1 MLVVKIRH
9 YLKPLLVSVPVLML
23 ALFVIT
29 AASLGKPSKDT
40 TRYTPRE
47 TIHLLSSLT
56 SKEDLAALRR
66 VLLSQNEPWAQ
77 LTVQIL
83 DSKSPKDAAEAL
95 SKIEP
100 SISNIMP
107 SPTIQIVP
115 NVAPYLTP

>member
-1 MLVVKIRH
+1 VLVVKIRH

-29 AASLGKPSKDT
+29 AASLGKSSKDT